1 MLLDFGGL
9 LVVVA
14 EVVRMVLI
22 LELLVV
28 LLVGVVLEVN
38 IMMPLLMVE
47 VKDVMEL
54 VLEEEEFLH
63 LHQLVQL
70 IMLVQHH
77 QDLDLIRVLDREFLV
92 DME

>member
-1 MLLDFGGL
+1 L

-77 QDLDLIRVLDREFLV
+77 QDLDLIRVLDLEFLV

>member
-1 MLLDFGGL
+1 
-9 LVVVA
+9 
-14 EVVRMVLI
+14 MVLI

-77 QDLDLIRVLDREFLV
+77 QDLDLIRVLDLEFLV

>member
-1 MLLDFGGL
+1 L
-9 LVVVA
+9 LVAVVQ
-14 EVVRMVLI
+14 VVRMVLV

-28 LLVGVVLEVN
+28 LLVVVVLEVH
-38 IMMPLLMVE
+38 MMLLLLMVE
-47 VKDVMEL
+47 VKDGMEL

-63 LHQLVQL
+63 LHPLVQL

-77 QDLDLIRVLDREFLV
+77 QDLDLIRVLDLEFLV

>member
-1 MLLDFGGL
+1 L
-9 LVVVA
+9 LVAVVQ
-14 EVVRMVLI
+14 VVRMVLI

-77 QDLDLIRVLDREFLV
+77 QDLDLIRVLDLEFLV